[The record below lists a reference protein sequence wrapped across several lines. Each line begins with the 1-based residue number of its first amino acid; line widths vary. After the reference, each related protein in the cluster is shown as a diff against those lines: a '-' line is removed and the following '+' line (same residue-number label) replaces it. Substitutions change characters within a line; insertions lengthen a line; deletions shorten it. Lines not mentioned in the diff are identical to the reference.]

1 VNVADR
7 PPVEVVVEGL
17 SVTAVLP
24 NFAVTALEPSIP
36 VAVIV
41 TVEPTLPEVG
51 LKLMAEVT
59 VNVAVGEFVPSVSW
73 TVWLPEV
80 ADGTVNVADKP
91 PVEVVVEVLNVTA
104 VPAKVA
110 LTECEPS
117 MPVAVIVTVEP
128 TVPEVGLRL
137 IADVTVYVA
146 VGEFVPSL
154 S

>member
-1 VNVADR
+1 
-7 PPVEVVVEGL
+7 VEVVVEVL
-17 SVTAVLP
+17 SVTDVPAKV
-24 NFAVTALEPSIP
+24 AVTECEPSMP

-51 LKLMAEVT
+51 LRLIADVT
-59 VNVAVGEFVPSVSW
+59 VYVAVGEFVPSVSW
-73 TVWLPEV
+73 TVWPPEV

-91 PVEVVVEVLNVTA
+91 PVEVVVEVLSVTD

-110 LTECEPS
+110 VTECEPS

-128 TVPEVGLRL
+128 TLPEVGLRL
-137 IADVTVYVA
+137 IADTTVNVA